1 MKRTLTHPLPPLVA
15 PSPALL
21 LRVLLAGELLF
32 SLALQAR
39 GLVPPVAVRALQL
52 FLRF

>member
-1 MKRTLTHPLPPLVA
+1 VKKTLTHPLPFAA

-39 GLVPPVAVRALQL
+39 GVLPPVAVHALQL